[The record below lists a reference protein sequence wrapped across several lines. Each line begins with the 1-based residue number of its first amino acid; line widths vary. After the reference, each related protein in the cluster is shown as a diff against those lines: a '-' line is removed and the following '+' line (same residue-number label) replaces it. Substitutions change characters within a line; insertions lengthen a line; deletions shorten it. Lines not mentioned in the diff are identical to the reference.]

1 METGIMADIT
11 ALMAGI
17 VNEVKVKESDVVN
30 AGDEVVIIESMK
42 MLIPLQA
49 TASGSVKEVKASVG
63 QFVNQG
69 DTLIVLD

>member
-1 METGIMADIT
+1 MADIT

>member
-1 METGIMADIT
+1 MADIT
-11 ALMAGI
+11 ALMAGT

-30 AGDEVVIIESMK
+30 AGDEVMIIESMK

-49 TASGSVKEVKASVG
+49 TATGTVKEIKADVG

-69 DTLIVLD
+69 ETLIVLD